1 MSRPIRIG
9 LSACLLGYEVRW
21 NGGHK
26 RDAYITE
33 TLGRWFTWVPVCPE
47 EEIGLGTPREP
58 LRLEG
63 DPSAPRLVFR
73 DSRGDLTGRMR
84 HYAAA
89 RAARLAALDLSGYIL
104 KSDSPSCGME
114 RVAVYRTGAQA
125 VRRGVGLFAAALRER
140 LPLLP
145 IEEEGRL
152 HDPGLRENFIERV
165 FAYRRLQTLLDAR
178 ASARRLIEFHTRHK
192 FQILA
197 HSPAHY
203 RTLGRIAAESGS
215 APAERRARYAAL
227 FMTALA
233 SPATPRKHANV
244 LQHILGHLKER
255 LDGGDRREILAAID
269 DCRRERTPLAVPLA
283 LLKHHLR
290 RLEVPYV
297 RDQVYLDPHPNELM
311 LRQHA

>member
-1 MSRPIRIG
+1 VSTPIRVG

-26 RDAYITE
+26 RDPYIVD

-63 DPSAPRLVFR
+63 DPKAPRLVFR
-73 DSRGDLTGRMR
+73 DTGGDLTDRMR
-84 HYAAA
+84 AYAAT
-89 RAARLAALDLSGYIL
+89 RAARLERLDLSGYIL

-114 RVAVYRTGAQA
+114 RVPVYGAGAQA
-125 VRRGVGLFAAALRER
+125 VKRGTGLFAAALRRR

-165 FAYRRLQTLLDAR
+165 FAYRRLADLLDAR

-192 FQILA
+192 FQLLA
-197 HSPAHY
+197 HSPTDY
-203 RTLGRIAAESGS
+203 RALGRIAAESRS
-215 APAERRARYAAL
+215 APTDRRARYATL
-227 FMTALA
+227 FMAALA
-233 SPATPRKHANV
+233 VRATPKKHANV

-255 LDGGDRREILAAID
+255 LDGEDKRELLAAID
-269 DCRRERTPLAVPLA
+269 DCRCERAPLAVPIA

-290 RLEVPYV
+290 RLGVPYV
-297 RDQVYLDPHPNELM
+297 RDQVYLDPHPHELL
-311 LRQHA
+311 LRRHA